1 MELKSPNHKNTFWT
15 KEWQERIKASE
26 EDLAK
31 GDYKTFKTKRGRI
44 GTFRLFKRWGEIEYP
59 FFMCK

>member
-1 MELKSPNHKNTFWT
+1 MKRNGVEIPQSQEYFWT

-31 GDYKTFKTKRGRI
+31 GDYKTFKTKEDA
-44 GTFRLFKRWGEIEYP
+44 LAHLDSLKDGER
-59 FFMCK
+59 